1 MLIGF
6 SSVNRV
12 FYQFLRVIQTMAVV
26 NKSVLV
32 GHTAQQMFELVD
44 GVEHYREFLPWC
56 GGTEV
61 KLRDS
66 HATVATIYI
75 DYMHIKQHFT
85 TKNSNQPPDLIKMS
99 LVDGPFKK
107 LDGEWRFKALTEDAC
122 KIEFMLNY
130 EFSNKLLDT
139 VLGPVFSYIANSF
152 VEAFIQR
159 ADQVYGAS

>member
-1 MLIGF
+1 
-6 SSVNRV
+6 
-12 FYQFLRVIQTMAVV
+12 MAVV

-32 GHTAQQMFELVD
+32 GHSAQQMFELVD

-61 KLRDS
+61 KLRDV
-66 HATVATIYI
+66 HTTVATIYI

-85 TKNSNQPPDLIKMS
+85 TENLNQPPHLIKMK
-99 LVDGPFKK
+99 LLDGPFKK
-107 LDGEWRFKALTEDAC
+107 LDGEWHFKALAEDAC

-152 VEAFIQR
+152 VESFIQR
-159 ADQVYGAS
+159 AEQVYGAS